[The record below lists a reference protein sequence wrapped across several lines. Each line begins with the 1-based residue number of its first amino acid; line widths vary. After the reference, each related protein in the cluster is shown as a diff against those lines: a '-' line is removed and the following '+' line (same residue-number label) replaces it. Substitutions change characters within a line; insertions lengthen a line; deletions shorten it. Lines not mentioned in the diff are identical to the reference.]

1 MRGLGPE
8 AEEAEEQEGSQ
19 RGAGPL
25 SSVRG
30 RLEAEASSEE
40 GCLEEAGMT
49 SMAEREWEDGCEQR
63 LSLFSG
69 SSLQHALQ

>member
-8 AEEAEEQEGSQ
+8 EEEAEEEEGSQ
-19 RGAGPL
+19 RGRGGAGPL

-49 SMAEREWEDGCEQR
+49 SMAEGEWGV
-63 LSLFSG
+63 
-69 SSLQHALQ
+69 A